1 MSLMSGA
8 VTRRT
13 IARERA
19 GRQRPGETD
28 EEYEARIASY
38 MEPADR
44 ALPMSPDAAAAA
56 AARKQRAGVKE

>member
-1 MSLMSGA
+1 MSIMPSA

-44 ALPMSPDAAAAA
+44 PMPLTSDAAAAA
-56 AARKQRAGVKE
+56 AARKQRAGVRE